1 MAEGFFTDAAK
12 KFCIDVT
19 AMGAFSHSV
28 MSSIDWIIVDAFTYW
43 RTRNMRRL
51 VTDPNL
57 ENGVK
62 HRTRPKMSLPPLATV
77 PLVSHSVKP
86 RYPPVAGKTV
96 TGFADSESLK
106 AVQLTASCRSCS
118 RFKEQGA
125 STKRDPTIIAKSV
138 WTAIW

>member
-28 MSSIDWIIVDAFTYW
+28 SCPPSTGPPSMHLPYW

-57 ENGVK
+57 ENGV
-62 HRTRPKMSLPPLATV
+62 
-77 PLVSHSVKP
+77 VS
-86 RYPPVAGKTV
+86 
-96 TGFADSESLK
+96 
-106 AVQLTASCRSCS
+106 VQ
-118 RFKEQGA
+118 G
-125 STKRDPTIIAKSV
+125 
-138 WTAIW
+138 